1 MLRGMSRTPQTERIG
16 ESFDGVLAAAREGAD
31 WAVAILF
38 RSLQPRLLRFLRAG
52 VGADADDVASQAW
65 LEVARKLPG
74 FTGGED
80 DFAAL
85 LFTVARRRMADHR
98 RSLRRRP
105 MTASADD
112 ALAAVADDSAP
123 EDDVIARLRGEEA
136 ARRIAAILPPDQA
149 EIVLLRVVGGF
160 SAEEVAAIVGRRAG
174 TVRVLQHRALRRLAE
189 RLGDDL

>member
-1 MLRGMSRTPQTERIG
+1 MAQGSQTARIG
-16 ESFDGVLAAAREGAD
+16 PAFEDVIAAARQGAD
-31 WAVAILF
+31 WAVAVLY

-52 VGADADDVASQAW
+52 LGADCEDVASQAW
-65 LEVARKLPG
+65 LEVCRALPR

-85 LFTVARRRMADHR
+85 LFTVARRRATDHR
-98 RSLRRRP
+98 RALRRRP
-105 MTASADD
+105 P
-112 ALAAVADDSAP
+112 VADGGEEVFATLADRAAT
-123 EDDVIARLRGEEA
+123 EDVAMARLRGEEA
-136 ARRIAAILPPDQA
+136 ARRIAAVLPADQA

-160 SAEEVAAIVGRRAG
+160 SADEVAAIVGRRAG

>member
-1 MLRGMSRTPQTERIG
+1 MARTPQTERIG
-16 ESFDGVLAAAREGAD
+16 EAFEDVMAAAREGAD
-31 WAVAILF
+31 WAVAVLY

-52 VGADADDVASQAW
+52 LGDDAEDVASQAW
-65 LEVARKLPG
+65 LEVARALPR

-85 LFTVARRRMADHR
+85 LFTIARRRTADHR
-98 RSLRRRP
+98 RAMRRRP
-105 MTASADD
+105 ASAGDE
-112 ALAAVADDSAP
+112 ALATIADGHDT
-123 EDDVIARLRGEEA
+123 ENDVIGRLQGEDAARL
-136 ARRIAAILPPDQA
+136 IAAILPPDQA

>member
-1 MLRGMSRTPQTERIG
+1 MSRTPQTERIG
-16 ESFDGVLAAAREGAD
+16 EAFDDVLAAAREGAD
-31 WAVAILF
+31 WAVAVLF

-52 VGADADDVASQAW
+52 LGADGEDVASQAW
-65 LEVARKLPG
+65 LEVARKLPRFDG
-74 FTGGED
+74 NED

-98 RSLRRRP
+98 RAVRRRP
-105 MTASADD
+105 VAAAADD
-112 ALAAVADDSAP
+112 VLAAIPDDSAP
-123 EDDVIARLRGEEA
+123 EDDVIARLRGEDA
-136 ARRIAAILPPDQA
+136 ARQIAAILPPDQA
-149 EIVLLRVVGGF
+149 EIVLLRVIGGF